1 MNDNANGEGAA
12 ETAKRLVVAVTG
24 ASGALLGLRLLQL
37 MHGVPGW
44 ETHVV
49 LSPAALLTAQQELG
63 VGREAFQQRATRL
76 YAHKDIGSAIASGSF
91 RTEGMV
97 VVPCSMNTLSAIA
110 HGSSDNLITRAAD
123 VALKERRRL
132 VLVPREAPLN
142 LIQLRNMVAVTEAGG
157 VVFPPMPAFYL
168 GLQTL
173 EEAATQMVGR
183 ILDQFGVHLPV
194 VKRWAGIRA
203 SAETTTLQR

>member
-1 MNDNANGEGAA
+1 MSAEISGES
-12 ETAKRLVVAVTG
+12 ETSKRMVVAVTG
-24 ASGALLGLRLLQL
+24 ASGVLLGLRLLEL
-37 MHGVPGW
+37 MGHVPGW

-49 LSPAALLTAQQELG
+49 LSPAAMLTAQQELG
-63 VGREAFQQRATRL
+63 VGRDEFQKLATHI

-97 VVPCSMNTLSAIA
+97 VIPCSMKTLSGIA
-110 HGSSDNLITRAAD
+110 HGSSDNLVTRAAD

-157 VVFPPMPAFYL
+157 IIFPPVPAFYL
-168 GLQTL
+168 GLQDL
-173 EEAATQMVGR
+173 EDVATQIVGR
-183 ILDQFGVHLPV
+183 ILDQFGLHLPGI
-194 VKRWAGIRA
+194 KRWVGVPDHA
-203 SAETTTLQR
+203 SVKS

>member
-1 MNDNANGEGAA
+1 MSAEIGGES
-12 ETAKRLVVAVTG
+12 ETCKRMVVAVTG
-24 ASGALLGLRLLQL
+24 ASGVLLGLRLLEL
-37 MHGVPGW
+37 MGDVPGW

-49 LSPAALLTAQQELG
+49 LSPAAMLTAQQELG
-63 VGREAFQQRATRL
+63 VGRDEFQQLATHI

-97 VVPCSMNTLSAIA
+97 VIPCSMKTLSGIA
-110 HGSSDNLITRAAD
+110 HGSSDNLVTRAAD

-157 VVFPPMPAFYL
+157 IIFPPVPAFYL
-168 GLQTL
+168 GLQGL
-173 EEAATQMVGR
+173 EDVATQIVGR
-183 ILDQFGVHLPV
+183 ILDQFGLHLSGI
-194 VKRWAGIRA
+194 KRWVGMPDQA
-203 SAETTTLQR
+203 SVKS